1 MPFSNLASPVFL
13 VIAIVYLVF
22 GAIIFDANPIFRP
35 GTARQSLVEKQSLSN
50 EKLRYHVPRAKK
62 IWTAIQI
69 FSFLGLFAS
78 FLVIVWCNNGLTVA
92 KYSDSGMEILC
103 LYFSLFW
110 AIILVVIFHR
120 LGTQVFSGGT
130 SNFLTGMFTG
140 GLFMLGCFFFGCFFF
155 FAPFVVRFFCLLFHC
170 SAFQCNLSGRLNA
183 RILFSFIHPF
193 ILQFNQISGVER
205 QLDRARRTRAR
216 THFPTYP
223 LFSPYS
229 SELLAA
235 VSCTCTTPLL
245 TLCSSARMAL
255 LLLVLSKHWSKPIID
270 LLLRSEELV
279 VGMMQRPWRPRPQS
293 LRLQSRIPKQTNKT
307 PSPLW
312 ARILMA
318 RMNWYN
324 LITAICLACIQN
336 NS

>member
-1 MPFSNLASPVFL
+1 

-22 GAIIFDANPIFRP
+22 GAIIVDANPIFRP
-35 GTARQSLVEKQSLSN
+35 GTARLSLVEKQSLSN

-78 FLVIVWCNNGLTVA
+78 FLVIVWCNNRSTAA
-92 KYSDSGMEILC
+92 KYSDSGMEVLC

-155 FAPFVVRFFCLLFHC
+155 FAPFVVRFYCLLFHC
-170 SAFQCNLSGRLNA
+170 SAFQRNLSGRLNA

-193 ILQFNQISGVER
+193 IHLFCDSIKSVGWSRSSTGLFGRGHVHIFLR
-205 QLDRARRTRAR
+205 IPGSRHTLRSFWRLCLVLARR
-216 THFPTYP
+216 H
-223 LFSPYS
+223 
-229 SELLAA
+229 
-235 VSCTCTTPLL
+235 C
-245 TLCSSARMAL
+245 
-255 LLLVLSKHWSKPIID
+255 
-270 LLLRSEELV
+270 
-279 VGMMQRPWRPRPQS
+279 
-293 LRLQSRIPKQTNKT
+293 
-307 PSPLW
+307 
-312 ARILMA
+312 
-318 RMNWYN
+318 
-324 LITAICLACIQN
+324 
-336 NS
+336 